1 MNKSFKSKRSAA
13 SWLVE
18 LAKGRYG
25 EYALSV
31 LAALL
36 GVACSLIPYFIIIRI
51 ITALVNGKAELSHC
65 LTICAWMAAFW
76 ILRYVLH
83 SLSTSLSH
91 HATFYVLART
101 RTRLLDKLA
110 ALPLGTVLDRS
121 SGSYKNIIVERVDS
135 IETTLAHLLPEMTA
149 NIVGSLAVLVLLFVE
164 DWRMGLSMLIV
175 VPLGI
180 LCFASMFSGYNEKF
194 QRTVNS
200 TKALNDTAVEYISG
214 IEVIKAFGQSKSS
227 YAKFVSAA
235 KEGADCFIDWMRGS
249 LFGQVA
255 GMAIFPSTLLGI
267 LPVGCLLYM
276 HGTLSAET
284 FLAVIV
290 LSFGV
295 MQPLITAF
303 SYTDDIA
310 QVTTIVDEVAEVLS
324 GEDMQRPVKAEKLPA
339 DNSIE
344 LKNVRF
350 AYHDKEVLHGVSL
363 RIDPG
368 TVNALVGPS
377 GSGKSTIA
385 RLIASLW
392 EVEDGTI
399 ELGGVDIRTL
409 PLAACTKRI
418 AYVSQ
423 DNYLFDLTVMDN
435 IRMGKKD
442 ASDEEVIAAA
452 KACGCHAFIMGLEN
466 GYQTVCGASGGHL
479 SGGERQRISIARAML
494 KDAPIVIL
502 DEATSYTDP
511 ENEAV
516 IQSALA
522 QLVQGKT
529 LLVIAHRLSTI
540 TDADQII
547 VVHQGK
553 IEASGT
559 QEKLLA
565 TCPLYQT
572 MWEAHI
578 SVKEDEEVASCFR
591 H

>member
-1 MNKSFKSKRSAA
+1 MNKNTEPKRSAA
-13 SWLVE
+13 SWLAE

-36 GVACSLIPYFIIIRI
+36 GVACSLVPYFIIIQI
-51 ITALVNGKAELSHC
+51 ITALVGSTAELTQC
-65 LTICAWMAAFW
+65 LTLCAWMAGFW
-76 ILRYVLH
+76 VLRYLLH
-83 SLSTSLSH
+83 SVSTSLSH
-91 HATFYVLART
+91 HATFHVLANT
-101 RTRLLDKLA
+101 RIRLLDKLA
-110 ALPLGTVLDRS
+110 TLPLGTVLDRA

-149 NIVGSLAVLVLLFVE
+149 NIVGALAVLVLLFFE

-194 QRTVNS
+194 QRTVTS

-214 IEVIKAFGQSKSS
+214 IEVIKAFGQSKTS

-249 LFGQVA
+249 LFGQAA

-276 HGTLSAET
+276 RGTLSAET
-284 FLAVIV
+284 FLTVII

-310 QVTTIVDEVAEVLS
+310 QVTTIVGEVAEVLS
-324 GEDMQRPVKAEKLPA
+324 GEDMQRPECAEKLPA

-344 LKNVRF
+344 LKNARF
-350 AYHDKEVLHGVSL
+350 AYHDKEVLHGVSQH
-363 RIDPG
+363 IAPG

-392 EVEDGTI
+392 DVKDGTV

-409 PLAACTKRI
+409 PLAECTKRI

-423 DNYLFDLTVMDN
+423 DNYLFDLSVMDN
-435 IRMGKKD
+435 IRMGRKGATD
-442 ASDEEVIAAA
+442 AEVIDAA
-452 KACGCHAFIMGLEN
+452 KKCGCHEFIMALEN

-522 QLVQGKT
+522 RLVWGKT

-540 TDADQII
+540 ADADQII
-547 VVHQGK
+547 VVNQGK
-553 IEASGT
+553 IEATGT
-559 QEKLLA
+559 QAELLES
-565 TCPLYQT
+565 CPLYRT

-578 SVKEDEEVASCFR
+578 SVKDNGEVA
-591 H
+591 